1 MKEAIINGVLLVR
14 YSECFSCGEVLI
26 CDVIFLNIPAEY
38 VHIDFAYSLVQKST
52 KWLWRR
58 TGNARCEHC
67 CCNCMK
73 KREKSIL
80 SFLKSGHI
88 SSPQKKTSIRSISKL
103 ITSLELGAPIRDGI
117 QTDYVDG
124 IDRTIFISLRNI
136 HGSGSL
142 DLVFESDHN
151 FRNCDQYHIL
161 MNGS

>member
-58 TGNARCEHC
+58 TGNARCERC

-88 SSPQKKTSIRSISKL
+88 SSPQKKNKYSKYFETHNKSRIRSSDQRWN
-103 ITSLELGAPIRDGI
+103 PDGLRRW
-117 QTDYVDG
+117 
-124 IDRTIFISLRNI
+124 DRSNNI
-136 HGSGSL
+136 YFVAKHSRLWKFGFS
-142 DLVFESDHN
+142 F
-151 FRNCDQYHIL
+151 
-161 MNGS
+161 